1 MRAIPQPGDSRMPSL
16 DGLRAVAVLL
26 VIVFHLELSKT
37 FTPVRYLWRFDIG
50 YTGVK
55 IFFVLSGFLIT
66 TLLLREHARNGKI
79 DLGDFYLRRF
89 FRIFPAYYT
98 YLALAGVAVAAG
110 WATAS
115 GGDFLW
121 AAIFLSDYH
130 KAEWALLH
138 TWSLAVEE
146 QFYLLWPTALVL
158 IGIRRGLYCAA
169 AILLISPALRVM
181 AELTPQWPTDPRLA
195 FETVADALATGC
207 LLAGLRER
215 LWSYDRYRALVS
227 WKYFNVIPLV
237 VVFARG
243 MVPNALLWAAVVQPL
258 MNLAIAATIDRY
270 VRFPDTTTG
279 RLLNSRPL
287 VLIGLMS
294 YSLYLWQEIFLADA
308 HPVPFPLSLLGIAA
322 AGAASYYWVEK
333 PLQALGRRLSG
344 CRKRNLTT
352 DAGVMPRTPD

>member
-1 MRAIPQPGDSRMPSL
+1 MVLRVATVATAERCMRATPQPGISRMPSL

-66 TLLLREHARNGKI
+66 TLLLREHARHGKI
-79 DLGDFYLRRF
+79 DWGDFYLRRI

-115 GGDFLW
+115 RGDFLW

-146 QFYLLWPTALVL
+146 QFYLLWPTA
-158 IGIRRGLYCAA
+158 
-169 AILLISPALRVM
+169 
-181 AELTPQWPTDPRLA
+181 
-195 FETVADALATGC
+195 
-207 LLAGLRER
+207 
-215 LWSYDRYRALVS
+215 
-227 WKYFNVIPLV
+227 
-237 VVFARG
+237 
-243 MVPNALLWAAVVQPL
+243 
-258 MNLAIAATIDRY
+258 
-270 VRFPDTTTG
+270 
-279 RLLNSRPL
+279 
-287 VLIGLMS
+287 
-294 YSLYLWQEIFLADA
+294 
-308 HPVPFPLSLLGIAA
+308 
-322 AGAASYYWVEK
+322 
-333 PLQALGRRLSG
+333 
-344 CRKRNLTT
+344 
-352 DAGVMPRTPD
+352 

>member
-1 MRAIPQPGDSRMPSL
+1 MPSL
-16 DGLRAVAVLL
+16 DGLRAIAVLL

-37 FTPVRYLWRFDIG
+37 FAPVRYLWRFDIG

-55 IFFVLSGFLIT
+55 VFFVLSGFLIT
-66 TLLLREHARNGKI
+66 TLLLREHARHGKI
-79 DLGDFYLRRF
+79 DWGDFYLRRF

-121 AAIFLSDYH
+121 AAVFLSDYH

-158 IGIRRGLYCAA
+158 IGIRRGLCCAA

-207 LLAGLRER
+207 LLAGFGER
-215 LWSYDRYRALVS
+215 LWSYGWYRALVS
-227 WKYFNVIPLV
+227 WKYFNLIPLV

-243 MVPNALLWAAVVQPL
+243 LTPNALVWAGVVQPL

-308 HPVPFPLSLLGIAA
+308 HPVPFPLSLVGIAA

-333 PLQALGRRLSG
+333 PLQALGRRLSE
-344 CRKRNLTT
+344 CRKRNLT
-352 DAGVMPRTPD
+352 AGVGVMPRTPD